1 MRMEYTPM
9 GFRKPEH
16 TDFVDIGDLNFNVD
30 LFDDELADLAAEVG
44 AIIPV
49 LDAINGE
56 VI

>member
-1 MRMEYTPM
+1 MEYTPM

-16 TDFVDIGDLNFNVD
+16 TDFVDIGDLNFNAD

-44 AIIPV
+44 SIIPV